1 MSAVSGTRESNM
13 GEQQT
18 CGQGLAENAMLP
30 AKLGEL
36 ISAVGGILEAHIPS
50 LDKTDD
56 RSRKEG
62 QVYQRL
68 AEAHRGASL
77 QLEAI
82 ARQMAESRDLP
93 MGRHDEAAMAS
104 PAVFHSFQ
112 RFVQVEEDLI
122 SMLQRRLEGDRQML
136 AAMEAVR

>member
-1 MSAVSGTRESNM
+1 M
-13 GEQQT
+13 GEQRT
-18 CGQGLAENAMLP
+18 CGQGLAENAVLP

-36 ISAVGGILEAHIPS
+36 ISAVAGILEAHIPS
-50 LDKTDD
+50 LDMMDD
-56 RSRKEG
+56 CSRRER

-68 AEAHRGASL
+68 AEDHRGASL

-104 PAVFHSFQ
+104 PASVRSFQ
-112 RFVQVEEDLI
+112 RFVQLEQDLLTI
-122 SMLQRRLEGDRQML
+122 LRRRLERDQQML
-136 AAMEAVR
+136 AAMEAAR